1 MDRVTRRVALIVE
14 DDPSLQQSVRKRLVE
29 MRFDVLS
36 ALDYQS
42 AVKQLEHTPDAKKP
56 DIVLVDLGLPRESG
70 YELCEHIR
78 RQQHLVYVPILVISE
93 RNFPEDMA
101 HAEEAG
107 ANAFLKKPFT
117 MQRLTKYIEALLDG
131 PHASR
136 PSVRRLRIQ

>member
-1 MDRVTRRVALIVE
+1 MNRLTRRVALIVE
-14 DDPSLQQSVRKRLVE
+14 DDPSLQQSVRKHLTE
-29 MRFDVLS
+29 MRFEVLS

-42 AVKQLEHTPDAKKP
+42 AVKQLESKKP

-117 MQRLTKYIEALLDG
+117 MQRLTKYVEALLDG
-131 PHASR
+131 PHSSR
-136 PSVRRLRIQ
+136 PSVRRLRLQ

>member
-1 MDRVTRRVALIVE
+1 MDRVTRRFALIVE
-14 DDPSLQQSVRKRLVE
+14 DDPSLQQSVRKRLSD
-29 MRFDVLS
+29 MKFDVVS

-42 AVKQLEHTPDAKKP
+42 AVRQLADKRP

-70 YELCEHIR
+70 YELCEYIR
-78 RQQHLVYVPILVISE
+78 RQATLLYVPILVISE

-117 MQRLTKYIEALLDG
+117 MERLTKYVEALLDG

-136 PSVRRLRIQ
+136 PSVRRLRLQ